1 MKLFK
6 TQEERRIERNI
17 QVQKTLG
24 LFASRIKKLRKEEQG
39 YLNAALEAKRVGGA
53 QQLEL
58 AKRAIKETLAQR
70 RRLDHQLLT
79 LKIAVQMKEQAES
92 QASFAQA
99 LQNVSRTIADMFTS
113 TNMVEVQKQF
123 EMAMAKA
130 RSVEERV
137 DLFLS
142 NASTTM
148 FGESLQAD
156 EIVTDAEIDRLIES
170 EAAEAES
177 SMDAQIDA
185 GIDEIRRELAK
196 DP

>member
-24 LFASRIKKLRKEEQG
+24 LFVSRIRKLRKEEVG
-39 YLNAALEAKRVGGA
+39 YLNAAVEAKRVKGA

-58 AKRAIKETLAQR
+58 AKRAFKETLAQR

-92 QASFAQA
+92 QVSFAEA
-99 LQNVSRTIADMFTS
+99 LQNVSRTISDMFTA
-113 TNMVEVQKQF
+113 TNMAEVQKQF

-130 RSVEERV
+130 RSIEERT

-142 NASTTM
+142 SASTTM
-148 FGESLQAD
+148 FGESLGAD
-156 EIVTDAEIDRLIES
+156 EIVTDAEIDRLVDS
-170 EAAEAES
+170 AAAEAENAT
-177 SMDAQIDA
+177 DAQIDA
-185 GIDEIRRELAK
+185 GMDEIKRELAK
-196 DP
+196 GE